1 MIQAGRRRRRRR
13 GRVRLAMLAVLAG
26 AGVAVAAVALSGG
39 TPPRQLAAE
48 RFAAEWARGED
59 AAAYAQLRPGSVSYG
74 AFMAALRAAAST
86 ATLRTASVTGPAVG
100 AGRGV
105 YRVPVREVTSAFGT
119 LRERLLVATTPA
131 AAIVWSPALASA
143 GLSGSETLS
152 RVAIAPRRGT
162 LLTRDG
168 TPLDG
173 VPSASNVIG
182 TVGHASGALAAGMA
196 AAGFPPSTPVGLDG
210 LELLFQRQLGGVPG
224 GELYAGRRLLAR
236 TAPIAGIDVR
246 TSISPTLQTLAVSEL
261 GGSLGGIVAM
271 EPGNGELLAAAG
283 TPLSELQP
291 PGSTFKIIT
300 LTAVL
305 EAHIANASTVFP
317 YATSTTIESFVLHNS
332 NGEDCGGTLAN
343 AFAVSCNSVF
353 APLGVRA
360 GATRLTAAAE
370 AYGFNAPSPVGIA
383 AESTLPVGASIGGD
397 LAVGST
403 AIGQAQVLASPLQM
417 LRVAGTIALV
427 GRLPTPTFALVP
439 RRRFPR
445 AVPVAV
451 ARTIRALMRDVVL
464 YGTGTAAQ
472 IPGVAV
478 AGKTGTAQVATP
490 SCGPTGAS
498 GATGSSGAGA
508 TTAGN
513 ATTGATGAS
522 AATGATGATT
532 ANGTGG
538 ASAAAVAHA
547 ASGATGATGCP
558 TIDNNPHDTDAWF
571 VAFAPEIHPRIVVA
585 VLLPNDGAGGTTA
598 APVARAVLEEGLAL
612 TR

>member
-1 MIQAGRRRRRRR
+1 M
-13 GRVRLAMLAVLAG
+13 
-26 AGVAVAAVALSGG
+26 
-39 TPPRQLAAE
+39 P
-48 RFAAEWARGED
+48 
-59 AAAYAQLRPGSVSYG
+59 QLRS
-74 AFMAALRAAAST
+74 AR
-86 ATLRTASVTGPAVG
+86 VTGPAVS
-100 AGRGV
+100 AAARGV
-105 YRVPVREVTSAFGT
+105 YRVPVREATRAFGT
-119 LRERLLVATTPA
+119 LRERFVIATTPTG
-131 AAIVWSPALASA
+131 AIVWSPALAFG
-143 GLSGSETLS
+143 GLRGSETLS
-152 RVAIAPRRGT
+152 RVAVAPRRGV

-173 VPSASNVIG
+173 VASASNVIG
-182 TVGHASGALAAGMA
+182 TVGHASGALAARMT
-196 AAGFPPSTPVGLDG
+196 AAGFPPGTPVGLDG
-210 LELLFQRQLGGVPG
+210 LELLFQRELGGVPG

-246 TSISPTLQTLAVSEL
+246 TSISPTLQTLAVNEL
-261 GGSLGGIVAM
+261 GTSLGGIVAM
-271 EPGNGELLAAAG
+271 EPGNGELLAVAG

-305 EAHIANASTVFP
+305 EAHLANAATVFP
-317 YATSTTIESFVLHNS
+317 YATSTTIDSFVLHNS
-332 NGEDCGGTLAN
+332 DGEDCGGTLAN

-353 APLGVRA
+353 APLGVRV
-360 GATRLTAAAE
+360 GASRLTAAAE
-370 AYGFNAPSPVGIA
+370 AYGFNAPSPVAIA
-383 AESTLPVGASIGGD
+383 AQSTLPVGAAIGGD

-403 AIGQAQVLASPLQM
+403 AIGQARVLASPLQM

-427 GRLPTPTFALVP
+427 GRLPTPTFALAP

-445 AVPVAV
+445 VVPVAV
-451 ARTIRALMRDVVL
+451 ARTIRALMGDVVL

-498 GATGSSGAGA
+498 GSTGTSSAKGTTNAGGTTATTGAEGTTSAGA
-508 TTAGN
+508 TTPASG
-513 ATTGATGAS
+513 TTGAS
-522 AATGATGATT
+522 AAPGATGAGT

-538 ASAAAVAHA
+538 ASAAVVAHA

-598 APVARAVLEEGLAL
+598 APLARAIIEEALAL